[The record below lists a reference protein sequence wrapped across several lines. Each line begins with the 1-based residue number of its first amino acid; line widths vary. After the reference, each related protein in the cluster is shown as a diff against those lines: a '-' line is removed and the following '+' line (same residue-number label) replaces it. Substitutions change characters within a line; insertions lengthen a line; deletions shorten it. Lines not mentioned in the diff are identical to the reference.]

1 MNEEKRQRLQT
12 AGWSIG
18 NASHFLGLTSEEAD
32 FIELKLALA
41 RRLKQLRLSHQL
53 SQTALA
59 KRMNS
64 SQSRVAK
71 MEAGDPS
78 VSVDL
83 LICGLLAIGATR
95 REVGEVIIGSRSE
108 PENKSFELTPDF
120 YIES

>member
-1 MNEEKRQRLQT
+1 MNEEKRQRLQA

-18 NASHFLGLTSEEAD
+18 NTWDFLGLTSAETD

-83 LICGLLAIGATR
+83 LICGLLAAGATR
-95 REVGEVIIGSRSE
+95 REVGEIIIG
-108 PENKSFELTPDF
+108 
-120 YIES
+120 

>member
-1 MNEEKRQRLQT
+1 MNEEKRQRLQA

-18 NASHFLGLTSEEAD
+18 NASDFLGLTSEEAD

-53 SQTALA
+53 SQATLA

-83 LICGLLAIGATR
+83 LISGLLAVGATR
-95 REVGEVIIGSRSE
+95 REVGEIIIG
-108 PENKSFELTPDF
+108 
-120 YIES
+120 